1 MRHGAAA
8 LEGEHDFTSFCH
20 SSEKGNDNVIN
31 VESITVTA
39 LQNDNASLA
48 QTAACAEVCGS
59 ANDEGESGTLHL
71 SIDFVSHGFRMHM
84 VRNLVGI
91 LVEIGSGARTVAE
104 LPAMFAAKDRTSAVV
119 GQSQGAPAH
128 GLSLMSVDY

>member
-1 MRHGAAA
+1 MQHGAAA

-20 SSEKGNDNVIN
+20 NSEKGNDNVIN

-39 LQNDNASLA
+39 LQPNASLA
-48 QTAACAEVCGS
+48 QTTACAEPPCGLS
-59 ANDEGESGTLHL
+59 DEGESGTLHL